1 MSEDR
6 RHDRPGDE
14 QLSDAYREL
23 STEQTSARLD
33 EKILDMA
40 RTPSPKK
47 SLSRLLAIKPLAWT
61 ATVVLT
67 VSVVYQLQQQEVMD
81 TMIFEEEVAVDMAE
95 PAAVAPTPE
104 ADSPT
109 ATDMSSFAP
118 AAGARSKLQ
127 EVEAM
132 MIEQDAA
139 DTSLQQ
145 PAERGLSV
153 ELGGMRRA
161 APEPRFC
168 DEAEIADASSWYQ
181 CILRLE
187 EEGRLDEA
195 ASERTKLFSEY
206 PDFQV
211 R

>member
-6 RHDRPGDE
+6 GQDMPGDE
-14 QLSDAYREL
+14 RLSEAYREL
-23 STEQTSARLD
+23 STEQTSAQLD
-33 EKILDMA
+33 RTILEMA
-40 RTPSPKK
+40 RAGSPKK

-67 VSVVYQLQQQEVMD
+67 VSVVYQLQQQEALD
-81 TMIFEEEVAVDMAE
+81 TMIFEEDVAVEME
-95 PAAVAPTPE
+95 PAAVVPIPE
-104 ADSPT
+104 ADSST
-109 ATDMSSFAP
+109 SADMSSFAP

-145 PAERGLSV
+145 PAERGLAV
-153 ELGGMRRA
+153 ELGGMQRA
-161 APEPRFC
+161 SQPRFC
-168 DEAEIADASSWYQ
+168 DETEVADASSWYQ

-187 EEGRLDEA
+187 EEGKLDEA
-195 ASERTKLFSEY
+195 ASERTRLFSEF

>member
-6 RHDRPGDE
+6 RDDMPGDK
-14 QLSDAYREL
+14 QLSEAYREL

-33 EKILDMA
+33 KAILGMA
-40 RTPSPKK
+40 QTSSPKK

-67 VSVVYQLQQQEVMD
+67 VSVVYQLQQQEGMD
-81 TMIFEEEVAVDMAE
+81 AMLFEEDVAVDIAE
-95 PAAVAPTPE
+95 PAAVAPTPDR
-104 ADSPT
+104 DSPT

-132 MIEQDAA
+132 MIDQDAA
-139 DTSLQQ
+139 ETSLQR
-145 PAERGLSV
+145 PAERGLAV
-153 ELGGMRRA
+153 ELNGMQRSQA
-161 APEPRFC
+161 PRFC
-168 DEAEIADASSWYQ
+168 DDTETVDASSWYQ

-187 EEGRLDEA
+187 EEGKLDEA
-195 ASERTKLFSEY
+195 ASERTRLFSDY